1 MDDTFSASDLL
12 QHLENLA
19 VRLEIGV
26 RYESLA
32 DEEISIHSGGCKLS
46 GQNLI
51 IVDQHLPIIERA
63 RILAR
68 ELSRYDLEA
77 FYLLPRVRE
86 FILLQVLPREK
97 NLPQR

>member
-1 MDDTFSASDLL
+1 MDDTFSANDLL